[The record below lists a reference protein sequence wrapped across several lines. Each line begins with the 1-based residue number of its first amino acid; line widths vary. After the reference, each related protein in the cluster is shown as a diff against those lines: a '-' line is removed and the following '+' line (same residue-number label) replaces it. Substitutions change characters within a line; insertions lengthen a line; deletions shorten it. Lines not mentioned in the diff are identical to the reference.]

1 MDPGYITWFKIDG
14 ALRLYPE
21 KSDFTKSEAYATFLP
36 LDVQSF
42 KTLIADKLSSLNI
55 NET

>member
-14 ALRLYPE
+14 ALRLYPD

-36 LDVQSF
+36 LDVQSY